1 MSTPERSDRRLM
13 FIAGGLG
20 LLASMISWS
29 TYEYGGE
36 VVGSTMLSQAAAGMD
51 LSLGGLSAG
60 IFIACSVLVLIH
72 RLAGLGL
79 IIGALGSLLDPPAV
93 PEMADASM
101 GAGVFIAFLAGVI
114 GLFLFRQEYRSWMT
128 KAEKKE

>member
-1 MSTPERSDRRLM
+1 
-13 FIAGGLG
+13 
-20 LLASMISWS
+20 
-29 TYEYGGE
+29 
-36 VVGSTMLSQAAAGMD
+36 MLSQAAAGMD
-51 LSLGGLSAG
+51 LSLGGLAAG

-101 GAGVFIAFLAGVI
+101 GAGVFIALLAGVI